1 MGVQNYVLHY
11 VCICF
16 VLRVCVFLA
25 DVFFCVPCLHFV
37 YLRFFLCSGFA
48 CLWSLRFFLC
58 SVFAFFWRLRV
69 VGVLGLYVLAVQLQ
83 CLHSA
88 TNLHCSR

>member
-1 MGVQNYVLHY
+1 MCFFVFR
-11 VCICF
+11 VCILCIFAFF
-16 VLRVCVFLA
+16 VFRVCMSLE
-25 DVFFCVPCLHFV
+25 
-37 YLRFFLCSGFA
+37 FA
-48 CLWSLRFFLC
+48 FFLC